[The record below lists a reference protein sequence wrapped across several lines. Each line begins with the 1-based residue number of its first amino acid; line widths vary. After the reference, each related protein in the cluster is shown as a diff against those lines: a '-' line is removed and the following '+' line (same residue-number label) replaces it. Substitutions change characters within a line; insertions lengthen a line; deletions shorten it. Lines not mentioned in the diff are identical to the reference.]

1 MTDKDVIYGDE
12 ISLRDLV
19 DTLCAGWKYLL
30 VSSVVGATLGA
41 GIWFSQGYKGELTAY
56 VRPGTLNVVSWNA
69 LLAGLPGL
77 ADVKLYKMD
86 SDAEKERILQALVS
100 PAWWKANTIPTYAI
114 SKSDV
119 KDLASISKESLDSGA
134 MAIQRVTIKISGN
147 SREEV
152 NSGALYIEEFM
163 RRGALYIALKSLLNQ
178 YELLAEKRPTMLR
191 QEMAESESELVF
203 LMQRVQALE
212 ALRRD
217 YPDQKGGA
225 VSYVMAPKES
235 AAKYLPL
242 NTQIV
247 AAKSDVNEAKERL
260 SRAAASL
267 EEIEIYR
274 QFVDKALPKLVE
286 VNDGFALEAALQ
298 TTLLELKKMT
308 GQAGRSRLLALSV
321 IGRDID
327 AALASNG
334 KVFEGNPQVL
344 ISRPGLSMRLV
355 VGLIG
360 GFLFG
365 LLLIFARA
373 ALARSKV

>member
-134 MAIQRVTIKISGN
+134 VALQCVTIKISGN

>member
-1 MTDKDVIYGDE
+1 MTDKNVIYGDE
-12 ISLRDLV
+12 ISLWDLV
-19 DTLCAGWKYLL
+19 DTLCAGWKY
-30 VSSVVGATLGA
+30 VFISSVVGAAVGA

-77 ADVKLYKMD
+77 ADARLNKMN
-86 SDAEKERILQALVS
+86 SDAENRRILQAMALPS
-100 PAWWKANTIPTYAI
+100 WWKANTIPAYAI
-114 SKSDV
+114 SKGDV
-119 KDLASISKESLDSGA
+119 KDLASIKKEDLEAGA

>member
-1 MTDKDVIYGDE
+1 ME
-12 ISLRDLV
+12 ISLQDLV
-19 DTLCAGWKYLL
+19 DTLCAGWKCL
-30 VSSVVGATLGA
+30 VRSVVGATLGA

-178 YELLAEKRPTMLR
+178 YELLAEKRPTMLQ

-203 LMQRVQALE
+203 LMQRVQLWKRCA
-212 ALRRD
+212 
-217 YPDQKGGA
+217 G
-225 VSYVMAPKES
+225 
-235 AAKYLPL
+235 
-242 NTQIV
+242 
-247 AAKSDVNEAKERL
+247 
-260 SRAAASL
+260 
-267 EEIEIYR
+267 
-274 QFVDKALPKLVE
+274 
-286 VNDGFALEAALQ
+286 
-298 TTLLELKKMT
+298 TTLTKK
-308 GQAGRSRLLALSV
+308 
-321 IGRDID
+321 
-327 AALASNG
+327 
-334 KVFEGNPQVL
+334 EG
-344 ISRPGLSMRLV
+344 
-355 VGLIG
+355 
-360 GFLFG
+360 LF
-365 LLLIFARA
+365 RT
-373 ALARSKV
+373 